1 MTITKINKEKY
12 ELKKHIA
19 TIHCHGKITLLQR
32 KIANALLFHAYHNL
46 MIEEEHVIQI
56 SELTKLVGFDSNDH
70 RKVKDA
76 LLKLLSTVIEWNVI
90 DELSEDSEIWNASS
104 IISDVS
110 IRGSIC
116 RYSYSNKMR
125 KLLYHPVRYGK
136 IDLNIQTKFQSSYG
150 LTLYENCNRYQ
161 SIGNTPWFD
170 LETFRK
176 LMGVEHGLYKIF
188 RDLNNRVIKKAVD
201 EVNQYTLM
209 SVEPE
214 YKKLNRQVVSLRFII
229 RQKQQHNSIPY
240 PEKVDDLT
248 DKLKHKFGLSTKQID
263 EVLKQFDK
271 LYVEDKINLI
281 ISSDPYKNGVI
292 RNLARYLIA
301 ALKDDYQLPVS
312 SKKHKIMA
320 NQKENVILSKE
331 DEAEYEQFKR
341 KYIETL
347 FKNLSEIEKNNISK
361 QFQAKI
367 KKTIYFSLLEKNGME
382 NVLIKDRFYIFL
394 QEIMKDT
401 EMPSIKMYL
410 QQKQALNT
418 EMLIE

>member
-1 MTITKINKEKY
+1 MTITKTNKEKF

-19 TIHCHGKITLLQR
+19 AIHCHGKITLLQR

-46 MIEEEHVIQI
+46 MTQDEHVIQI

-150 LTLYENCNRYQ
+150 LTLYENCNRYK

-170 LETFRK
+170 LDTFRK
-176 LMGVEHGLYKIF
+176 LMGVENGLYKIF

-209 SVEPE
+209 SVEAE
-214 YKKLNRQVVSLRFII
+214 FKKLNRQVVSLRFLI
-229 RQKQQHNSIPY
+229 RQKQQQNSIL
-240 PEKVDDLT
+240 DQDTSNDLI
-248 DKLKHKFGLSTKQID
+248 DKLKQKFGFSSKQID
-263 EVLKQFDK
+263 EVLKLFDK
-271 LYVEDKINLI
+271 LYIEEKINLI
-281 ISSDPYKNGVI
+281 TNSEPYKNGVI
-292 RNLARYLIA
+292 RNLSKYLMA
-301 ALKDDYQLPVS
+301 ALKDDYQSPVS
-312 SKKHKIMA
+312 SKEQIDNPK
-320 NQKENVILSKE
+320 NQIFNKKNIE
-331 DEAEYEQFKR
+331 EYELFKR
-341 KYIETL
+341 KHIDTM
-347 FKNLSEIEKNNISK
+347 FNNLSEIEKNNLVQ

-367 KKTIYFSLLEKNGME
+367 KKTVYFSLFEKNGME
-382 NVLIKDRFYIFL
+382 NILIKDRFHLFI
-394 QEIMKDT
+394 QEVMQNA
-401 EMPSIKMYL
+401 EMPSIEMFL
-410 QQKQALNT
+410 QQKEELN
-418 EMLIE
+418 IEEAVE

>member
-1 MTITKINKEKY
+1 MTITTINKDKF

-19 TIHCHGKITLLQR
+19 AIHCHGKITLLQR

-46 MIEEEHVIQI
+46 MTQEEHVIQI

-150 LTLYENCNRYQ
+150 LTLYENCNRYK

-170 LETFRK
+170 LETFKK
-176 LMGVEHGLYKIF
+176 LMGVENGLYKIF
-188 RDLNNRVIKKAVD
+188 RDLNNRVIKKAVE

-214 YKKLNRQVVSLRFII
+214 FKKLNRQVVSLRFLIK
-229 RQKQQHNSIPY
+229 QKKQQNSILDQDTSN
-240 PEKVDDLT
+240 ELI
-248 DKLKHKFGLSTKQID
+248 DKLKQKFGFSSKQVD
-263 EVLKQFDK
+263 EVFKQFDK
-271 LYVEDKINLI
+271 LYIEEKINLI
-281 ISSDPYKNGVI
+281 TNSEPYKNGVI
-292 RNLARYLIA
+292 RNLSKYLMA
-301 ALKDDYQLPVS
+301 ALKDDYKSPVS
-312 SKKHKIMA
+312 SKEHIDNFKKNDIF
-320 NQKENVILSKE
+320 SKKNIE
-331 DEAEYEQFKR
+331 EYELFKR
-341 KYIETL
+341 KYIDNM
-347 FKNLSEIEKNNISK
+347 FNNLSEIEKKSLVQ

-367 KKTIYFSLLEKNGME
+367 KKTVYFSLFETNGME
-382 NVLIKDRFYIFL
+382 NVLIKDRFHIFL
-394 QEIMKDT
+394 QEVMQSV
-401 EMPSIKMYL
+401 EMPSIEMFF
-410 QQKQALNT
+410 QQKEKLNM
-418 EMLIE
+418 EEVME

>member
-1 MTITKINKEKY
+1 MTITTINKEKF

-46 MIEEEHVIQI
+46 MTQDDHVIQI

-90 DELSEDSEIWNASS
+90 DELSEDSETWNASS

-150 LTLYENCNRYQ
+150 LTLYENCNRYK

-176 LMGVEHGLYKIF
+176 LMGVEDGLYKIF
-188 RDLNNRVIKKAVD
+188 RDLNHRVIKKAVE

-214 YKKLNRQVVSLRFII
+214 FKKLNRQVVSIRFLI
-229 RQKQQHNSIPY
+229 RNKQQQNAILSQ
-240 PEKVDDLT
+240 DTFNDLVE
-248 DKLKHKFGLSTKQID
+248 KLKQKFGFSSKQVD
-263 EVLKQFDK
+263 EVFKQFDK
-271 LYVEDKINLI
+271 SYIEEKINLI
-281 ISSDPYKNGVI
+281 TNSEPYKNGVI
-292 RNLARYLIA
+292 RNLSKYLMA
-301 ALKDDYQLPVS
+301 ALKDDYQSPVS
-312 SKKHKIMA
+312 SKEHIVNPKK
-320 NQKENVILSKE
+320 
-331 DEAEYEQFKR
+331 DEIGIKKNIEEYDLFKR
-341 KYIETL
+341 KHIETM
-347 FKNLSEIEKNNISK
+347 FNNLSEFEKNK
-361 QFQAKI
+361 VVQQFQAKI
-367 KKTIYFSLLEKNGME
+367 KKTVYYSLFEKNGME
-382 NVLIKDRFYIFL
+382 NVLIKDRFYLFL
-394 QEIMKDT
+394 KEVMQNT
-401 EMPSIKMYL
+401 EMPSIEMFL
-410 QQKQALNT
+410 QQKEELNM
-418 EMLIE
+418 EELAE

>member
-1 MTITKINKEKY
+1 MTTKINKEKF

-19 TIHCHGKITLLQR
+19 AIHCHGKITLLQR

-46 MIEEEHVIQI
+46 MAQDEHVIQI

-136 IDLNIQTKFQSSYG
+136 IDLNIQAKFQSSYG
-150 LTLYENCNRYQ
+150 LTLYENCNRYK

-170 LETFRK
+170 LDTFRK
-176 LMGVEHGLYKIF
+176 LMGVENGLYKIF

-209 SVEPE
+209 SVEAE
-214 YKKLNRQVVSLRFII
+214 FKKLNRQVVSLRFLIK
-229 RQKQQHNSIPY
+229 QKQQQNSIL
-240 PEKVDDLT
+240 DQDTSNDLI
-248 DKLKHKFGLSTKQID
+248 DKLKQKFGFSSKQID
-263 EVLKQFDK
+263 EVLKLFDK
-271 LYVEDKINLI
+271 LYIEEKINLI
-281 ISSDPYKNGVI
+281 TNSEPYKNGVI
-292 RNLARYLIA
+292 RNLSKYLMA
-301 ALKDDYQLPVS
+301 ALKDDYQSPVS
-312 SKKHKIMA
+312 SKEQIDNPKKNKIF
-320 NQKENVILSKE
+320 SKKNIE
-331 DEAEYEQFKR
+331 EYELFKR
-341 KYIETL
+341 KHIDTM
-347 FKNLSEIEKNNISK
+347 FNNLSEIEKNNLVQ

-367 KKTIYFSLLEKNGME
+367 KKTVYFSLFEKNGME
-382 NVLIKDRFYIFL
+382 NVLIKDRFHLFI
-394 QEIMKDT
+394 QEVMQNAET
-401 EMPSIKMYL
+401 PSIEMFL
-410 QQKQALNT
+410 QQKEKLN
-418 EMLIE
+418 IEEAIE

>member
-1 MTITKINKEKY
+1 MTITKINEEKF

-46 MIEEEHVIQI
+46 MTQDEHVIQI

-150 LTLYENCNRYQ
+150 LTLYENCNRYK

-170 LETFRK
+170 LETFKK
-176 LMGVEHGLYKIF
+176 LMGVENGLYKIF

-214 YKKLNRQVVSLRFII
+214 FKKLNRQVVSIRFLI
-229 RQKQQHNSIPY
+229 RQKQQPDSIL
-240 PEKVDDLT
+240 DQDTSNDLLG
-248 DKLKHKFGLSTKQID
+248 KLKQKFGFSSKQID

-271 LYVEDKINLI
+271 LYIEEKINLI
-281 ISSDPYKNGVI
+281 TSSDAYKNGGI
-292 RNLARYLIA
+292 RNLSKYLMA
-301 ALKDDYQLPVS
+301 ALKDDYQSPVS
-312 SKKHKIMA
+312 SKEQIINPKK
-320 NQKENVILSKE
+320 NEFPSKKNIE
-331 DEAEYEQFKR
+331 EYELFKR
-341 KYIETL
+341 KHIETI
-347 FKNLSEIEKNNISK
+347 FNNLSEIEKNNLVQ

-367 KKTIYFSLLEKNGME
+367 KKTVYFSLFEKNGME
-382 NVLIKDRFYIFL
+382 NVLIKDRFHLFL
-394 QEIMKDT
+394 QEVMQSA
-401 EMPSIKMYL
+401 EMPSIDMFFQHKRE
-410 QQKQALNT
+410 LNM
-418 EMLIE
+418 EEVIE